1 MKTFITDDFMLQNDT
16 ARELYHSYAKEMP
29 IFDFHCHLP
38 PKEIAENSRYSSIT
52 DVWLGGDHYKWRA
65 MRSDGVDERAV
76 TGDGDD
82 WEKFKAWAAT
92 LQHAVGNPLYH
103 WSHLELLRY
112 FGIDEV
118 LTPESAPRIYEE
130 ANRQLQQ
137 DEFRVRPLLTKM
149 KVKAVC
155 TTDDPADSL
164 EHHQAIAGLGAGL
177 GAGTQGGGTSA
188 NIGGGKK
195 ADNQAGGVGGKTG
208 GFDTT
213 VVPTFRPDKAL
224 AIEDPQ
230 AFRRY
235 LETLGRSSN
244 LEIQS
249 YRDLIDALDSRHAF
263 FHSLGGRV
271 SDHALVAPFAEEG
284 SEADV
289 ARTFAKVRSGEQAD
303 RYETLQFKTA
313 VLREIGRMN
322 HRRGW
327 TMQLHIGAQ
336 RNNNSRM
343 FKALGPDTGFD
354 SMADALIA
362 APLARFLDLL
372 DSEQHLPK
380 TIMYVL
386 NPRDND
392 LVASIIGA
400 FQDGSVPGKVQLGSG
415 WWFNDHK
422 DGMERQMTALANM
435 GLLYRFVGMLT
446 DSRSFL
452 SFPRHEY
459 FRRILCNLVGEWVE
473 RGEAPKDMKFLGEMV
488 QKISYQNAED
498 YFGIATGSS
507 VD

>member
-92 LQHAVGNPLYH
+92 IQHAVGNPLYH
-103 WSHLELLRY
+103 WSHMELLRY

-164 EHHQAIAGLGAGL
+164 EHHQAIAGLG
-177 GAGTQGGGTSA
+177 GAGS
-188 NIGGGKK
+188 
-195 ADNQAGGVGGKTG
+195 
-208 GFDTT
+208 FDTT

-224 AIEDPQ
+224 AIEEPL
-230 AFRRY
+230 AFRSY
-235 LETLGRSSN
+235 METLGSSAN
-244 LEIQS
+244 LEIKS

-263 FHSLGGRV
+263 FHSIGGRV
-271 SDHALVAPFAEEG
+271 SDHALVAPFAEE
-284 SEADV
+284 SREAEL
-289 ARTFAKVRSGEQAD
+289 ARIFAKVRSGENAD
-303 RYETLQFKTA
+303 RYEILQFKTA

-322 HRRGW
+322 YRRGW

-354 SMADALIA
+354 SMADALVA

-380 TIMYVL
+380 TIIYVL

-400 FQDGSVPGKVQLGSG
+400 FQNGSVPGKIQLGSG

-488 QKISYQNAED
+488 QNISYQNAKD
-498 YFGIATGSS
+498 YFGIATDRP

>member
-52 DVWLGGDHYKWRA
+52 DVWLGSDHYKWRA
-65 MRSDGVDERAV
+65 MRSDGVDERVV
-76 TGDGDD
+76 TGNGDD

-103 WSHLELLRY
+103 WSHMELLRY

-137 DEFRVRPLLTKM
+137 DEFRVQPLLTKM

-164 EHHQAIAGLGAGL
+164 EHHQAIAGLNSAGSK
-177 GAGTQGGGTSA
+177 GDKSSV
-188 NIGGGKK
+188 GGK
-195 ADNQAGGVGGKTG
+195 GGVGGNLAG

-224 AIEDPQ
+224 AIDDPQ
-230 AFRRY
+230 AFRSY
-235 LETLGRSSN
+235 LETLGRSAN
-244 LEIQS
+244 LEIKS

-263 FHSLGGRV
+263 FHSIGGRV
-271 SDHALVAPFAEEG
+271 SDHALVAPFAEES
-284 SEADV
+284 SEAEL
-289 ARTFAKVRSGEQAD
+289 ARIFAKVRSGENAD

-322 HRRGW
+322 YRRGW

-343 FKALGPDTGFD
+343 FRALGPDTGFD
-354 SMADALIA
+354 SMADVLIA

-380 TIMYVL
+380 TIIYVL

-400 FQDGSVPGKVQLGSG
+400 FQDGSVPGKIQFGSG

-422 DGMERQMTALANM
+422 DGMERQMIALANM

-459 FRRILCNLVGEWVE
+459 FRRILCNVVGDWVE
-473 RGEAPKDMKFLGEMV
+473 RGEAPKDMEFLGKMV

-498 YFGIATGSS
+498 YFGIATSH
-507 VD
+507 

>member
-65 MRSDGVDERAV
+65 MRSDGVKERAV

-82 WEKFKAWAAT
+82 WEQFKAWAAT

-137 DEFRVRPLLTKM
+137 NEFRVRPLLTKM

-164 EHHQAIAGLGAGL
+164 EHHQAIAGLGA
-177 GAGTQGGGTSA
+177 
-188 NIGGGKK
+188 
-195 ADNQAGGVGGKTG
+195 AGGEAGGEAG

-230 AFRRY
+230 AFRSY
-235 LETLGRSSN
+235 LETLGRSAK

-263 FHSLGGRV
+263 FHSIGGRV
-271 SDHALVAPFAEEG
+271 SDHALVAPFAEES
-284 SEADV
+284 SEAEL
-289 ARTFAKVRSGEQAD
+289 ARIFAKVRSGEKAD

-322 HRRGW
+322 YRRGW

-336 RNNNSRM
+336 RSNNSRM
-343 FKALGPDTGFD
+343 LKALGPDTGFD
-354 SMADALIA
+354 SMADVLIA

-380 TIMYVL
+380 TIIYVL

-400 FQDGSVPGKVQLGSG
+400 FQDGSVPGKIQLGSG

-422 DGMERQMTALANM
+422 DGMERQMIALANM

-459 FRRILCNLVGEWVE
+459 FRRILCNLVGDWVE
-473 RGEAPKDMKFLGEMV
+473 RGEAPKDMKFLGEKV

-498 YFGIATGSS
+498 YFGIATGRS

>member
-38 PKEIAENSRYSSIT
+38 PKEIAENSRYYSIT

-137 DEFRVRPLLTKM
+137 DEFKVRPLLTKM

-164 EHHQAIAGLGAGL
+164 EHHQTIAGLGAGL
-177 GAGTQGGGTSA
+177 GATA
-188 NIGGGKK
+188 NIGGDKES
-195 ADNQAGGVGGKTG
+195 DNQAE

-230 AFRRY
+230 AFRSY
-235 LETLGRSSN
+235 LETLGRSAN
-244 LEIQS
+244 LEIKS

-263 FHSLGGRV
+263 FHSIGGRV
-271 SDHALVAPFAEEG
+271 SDHALVAPFAEES
-284 SEADV
+284 SEAEL
-289 ARTFAKVRSGEQAD
+289 ARIFAKVRNGAKAD

-327 TMQLHIGAQ
+327 TMQQ
-336 RNNNSRM
+336 
-343 FKALGPDTGFD
+343 
-354 SMADALIA
+354 
-362 APLARFLDLL
+362 
-372 DSEQHLPK
+372 
-380 TIMYVL
+380 
-386 NPRDND
+386 
-392 LVASIIGA
+392 
-400 FQDGSVPGKVQLGSG
+400 
-415 WWFNDHK
+415 
-422 DGMERQMTALANM
+422 
-435 GLLYRFVGMLT
+435 
-446 DSRSFL
+446 
-452 SFPRHEY
+452 
-459 FRRILCNLVGEWVE
+459 
-473 RGEAPKDMKFLGEMV
+473 
-488 QKISYQNAED
+488 
-498 YFGIATGSS
+498 
-507 VD
+507 

>member
-1 MKTFITDDFMLQNDT
+1 
-16 ARELYHSYAKEMP
+16 
-29 IFDFHCHLP
+29 
-38 PKEIAENSRYSSIT
+38 
-52 DVWLGGDHYKWRA
+52 HYKWRA

-82 WEKFKAWAAT
+82 WEKFKAWAAS

-118 LTPESAPRIYEE
+118 LTPESALRIFEE
-130 ANRQLQQ
+130 TNRQLQQ

-164 EHHQAIAGLGAGL
+164 EHHQAIAGLSGAG
-177 GAGTQGGGTSA
+177 S
-188 NIGGGKK
+188 
-195 ADNQAGGVGGKTG
+195 
-208 GFDTT
+208 FDTT

-224 AIEDPQ
+224 AIEEPQ
-230 AFRRY
+230 AFRSY
-235 LETLGRSSN
+235 LETLGSSAN

-263 FHSLGGRV
+263 FHSIGGRV
-271 SDHALVAPFAEEG
+271 SDHALVAPFAEES
-284 SEADV
+284 SEAEL
-289 ARTFAKVRSGEQAD
+289 ARIFAKVRSGEDAD

-322 HRRGW
+322 YRRGW

-343 FKALGPDTGFD
+343 FKALGPDSGFD
-354 SMADALIA
+354 SMADVLLS
-362 APLARFLDLL
+362 APLARFLDML

-380 TIMYVL
+380 TIIYVL

-400 FQDGSVPGKVQLGSG
+400 FQDGSVPGKIQMGSG

-422 DGMERQMTALANM
+422 EGMERQMTALANM

-488 QKISYQNAED
+488 QRISYQNAED
-498 YFGIATGSS
+498 YFGIATGRA
-507 VD
+507 VE

>member
-1 MKTFITDDFMLQNDT
+1 MKTFITDNFMLQNDT

-52 DVWLGGDHYKWRA
+52 DVWLRGDHYKWRA

-137 DEFRVRPLLTKM
+137 DQFRVRPLLTKM

-164 EHHQAIAGLGAGL
+164 EYHQAITELGTTA
-177 GAGTQGGGTSA
+177 
-188 NIGGGKK
+188 
-195 ADNQAGGVGGKTG
+195 G

-213 VVPTFRPDKAL
+213 VTPTFRPDKAL

-235 LETLGRSSN
+235 LETLGRSAN

-249 YRDLIDALDSRHAF
+249 YRDLIDALDTRHAF
-263 FHSLGGRV
+263 FHSIGGRV
-271 SDHALVAPFAEEG
+271 SDHALVAPFAEES
-284 SEADV
+284 SEAEL
-289 ARTFAKVRSGEQAD
+289 ARIFAKVRSGAQAD

-322 HRRGW
+322 YRRGW

-343 FKALGPDTGFD
+343 FKTLGPDTGFD
-354 SMADALIA
+354 SMADVLLA

-380 TIMYVL
+380 TIIYVL

-392 LVASIIGA
+392 LVASLIGA
-400 FQDGSVPGKVQLGSG
+400 FQDGSVPGKIQFGSG

-422 DGMERQMTALANM
+422 DGMEKQMIALANM

-473 RGEAPKDMKFLGEMV
+473 RGEAPKDMQFLGEMV

-498 YFGIATGSS
+498 YFGIATGNS